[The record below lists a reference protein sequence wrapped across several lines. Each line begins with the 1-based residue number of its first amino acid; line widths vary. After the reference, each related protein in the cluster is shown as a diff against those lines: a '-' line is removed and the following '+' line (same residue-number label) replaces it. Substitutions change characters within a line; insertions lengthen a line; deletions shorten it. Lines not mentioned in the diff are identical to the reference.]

1 MGLVKL
7 TDQLSGRKVIKTN
20 LVLTGNPREDI
31 ITIPKILEQTL
42 PIHRENVEQMNK
54 LFFYIFQ

>member
-31 ITIPKILEQTL
+31 ITIPKIPEQTL
-42 PIHRENVEQMNK
+42 P
-54 LFFYIFQ
+54 YT